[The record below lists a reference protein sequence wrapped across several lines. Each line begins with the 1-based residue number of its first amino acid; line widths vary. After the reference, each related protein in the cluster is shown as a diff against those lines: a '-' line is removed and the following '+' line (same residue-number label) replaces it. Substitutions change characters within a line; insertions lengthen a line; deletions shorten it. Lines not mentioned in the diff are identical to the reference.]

1 VDALNFP
8 DLVRSFAWARLAIAV
23 LLFGAAPLVALS
35 AGPDLHVASVAGAL
49 VVIAGSS
56 AILLTLREAPPR
68 LANIARLTL
77 ALDITVVTLIVMATG
92 GPQSVF
98 AFLYVLV
105 VIASC
110 VLLSRSGALAM
121 AGASSLL
128 YAGVVLGRTVLPLDS
143 LAEQTTDMTAFEV
156 LTMFLNTGTF
166 VAVAIVAG
174 GLAERYRSAHHA
186 LEDHRKDLSD
196 LQAFKDLI
204 FHSVG
209 TALVALDPQH
219 RITAYNRAAAE
230 MAGISA
236 SEAIGQTWA
245 KIFGPAI
252 PLDEIE
258 AAVRAD
264 GRAYRRHELTIHR
277 PDGVE
282 VPVAF
287 TFWALRSGRGE
298 IVGYIGVGEDLSA
311 IKQLEVRMRHADR
324 LATVGRMAAN
334 LAHEIRNPLAS
345 LTGAIEV
352 LTRDTAVDPT
362 RERLVQIV
370 ARESER
376 LNQFIKDFLGY
387 ARPAPL
393 AIQTMNL
400 AEALDEILVLL
411 EHRRLPDQV
420 KLIREY
426 GESLPI
432 DADPQQLR
440 QLFWNL
446 CLNAVEAMPT
456 GGELRVGASHD
467 GQRLEV
473 WVSDTGRGIAAQ
485 DLPHI
490 FEPFFSTKPEGTGI
504 GLAAAHRIVHDHGGD
519 IDVRSLA
526 PTGTSFSVVLPVQH
540 A

>member
-1 VDALNFP
+1 VDGLNFP
-8 DLVRSFAWARLAIAV
+8 DLVRSFAWARLAIAA
-23 LLFGAAPLVALS
+23 LLFGAVPLVALS
-35 AGPDLHVASVAGAL
+35 AVPEMHVASVAAAL
-49 VVIAGSS
+49 IIIAGSS
-56 AILLTLREAPPR
+56 SILLAMGGATSR
-68 LANIARLTL
+68 LANVARLTL

-110 VLLSRSGALAM
+110 ILLSRGGALAI

-143 LAEQTTDMTAFEV
+143 LVEPATEMTAFEV

-174 GLAERYRSAHHA
+174 GLAQRYRTAHHA
-186 LEDHRKDLSD
+186 LEDQRKDLSD
-196 LQAFKDLI
+196 LQAFKNLI
-204 FHSVG
+204 FQSVG
-209 TALVALDPQH
+209 TGLIALDHQH

-230 MAGISA
+230 ISGVPT
-236 SEAIGQTWA
+236 SEAIGHAWE
-245 KIFGPAI
+245 KLFGHTI
-252 PLDEIE
+252 PLADIE

-264 GRAYRRHELTIHR
+264 GRAYRRHELRVRR
-277 PDGVE
+277 PNGSE

-287 TFWALRSGRGE
+287 TFWALRSGRGD
-298 IVGYIGVGEDLSA
+298 IVGLIAVCEDLSA
-311 IKQLEVRMRHADR
+311 IKQLEQRMRHADR
-324 LATVGRMAAN
+324 LATVGRLAAN

-352 LTRDTAVDPT
+352 LTRDSAADPT

-370 ARESER
+370 ARESAR
-376 LNQFIKDFLGY
+376 LNQFIKDFLAY

-393 AIQTMNL
+393 SIQPMNL
-400 AEALDEILVLL
+400 APALDEILVLL
-411 EHRRLPDQV
+411 EHRRVPEQV
-420 KLIREY
+420 KLISEY
-426 GESLPI
+426 GETLPV

-446 CLNAVEAMPT
+446 CLNGVESMPG
-456 GGELRVGASHD
+456 GGELRVGARHV
-467 GQRLEV
+467 GNRLEV
-473 WVSDTGRGIAAQ
+473 WVSDTGRGIPAS

-504 GLAAAHRIVHDHGGD
+504 GLSVAHRIVHDHGGE
-519 IDVRSLA
+519 IDVRSSS
-526 PTGTSFSVVLPVQH
+526 PEGTTFTVTLPVQH

>member
-8 DLVRSFAWARLAIAV
+8 DLVRSFAWARLAIAA
-23 LLFGAAPLVALS
+23 LLFGAVPLVALS
-35 AGPDLHVASVAGAL
+35 AVPDMHVASVAAAL

-56 AILLTLREAPPR
+56 SILLTMREAPPR

-77 ALDITVVTLIVMATG
+77 ALDITIVTLIVMATG

-110 VLLSRSGALAM
+110 VLLSRAGALAI

-128 YAGVVLGRTVLPLDS
+128 YSGVVLGRTVFPLDS
-143 LAEQTTDMTAFEV
+143 MAEPVSEMTAFEV

-186 LEDHRKDLSD
+186 LEDQRKDLSD

-209 TALVALDPQH
+209 TGLIALDHQH

-230 MAGISA
+230 ISGIPA
-236 SEAIGQTWA
+236 SEAIGQAWE
-245 KIFGPAI
+245 KIFGHTI
-252 PLDEIE
+252 PLEEIE

-264 GRAYRRHELTIHR
+264 GRAYRRHEVKIRHPTAS
-277 PDGVE
+277 E

-287 TFWALRSGRGE
+287 TFWALRSGRGDV
-298 IVGYIGVGEDLSA
+298 VGLIAVCEDLSA

-352 LTRDTAVDPT
+352 LTRDTAADPT

-393 AIQTMNL
+393 SIQAMNL
-400 AEALDEILVLL
+400 ADALDEILVLL
-411 EHRRLPDQV
+411 EHRRLPEQV

-426 GESLPI
+426 GENLPI
-432 DADPQQLR
+432 EADPQQLR

-446 CLNAVEAMPT
+446 CLNAVEAMGS
-456 GGELRVGASHD
+456 GGELRVGARHD
-467 GQRLEV
+467 DRRLEV
-473 WVSDTGRGIAAQ
+473 WVSDTGRGIPAP

-504 GLAAAHRIVHDHGGD
+504 GLAAAHRIVHDHGGE
-519 IDVRSLA
+519 IDVRSVPPA
-526 PTGTSFSVVLPVQH
+526 GTTFTVVLPVQH

>member
-1 VDALNFP
+1 
-8 DLVRSFAWARLAIAV
+8 
-23 LLFGAAPLVALS
+23 
-35 AGPDLHVASVAGAL
+35 
-49 VVIAGSS
+49 
-56 AILLTLREAPPR
+56 
-68 LANIARLTL
+68 
-77 ALDITVVTLIVMATG
+77 
-92 GPQSVF
+92 
-98 AFLYVLV
+98 
-105 VIASC
+105 
-110 VLLSRSGALAM
+110 
-121 AGASSLL
+121 
-128 YAGVVLGRTVLPLDS
+128 
-143 LAEQTTDMTAFEV
+143 
-156 LTMFLNTGTF
+156 
-166 VAVAIVAG
+166 
-174 GLAERYRSAHHA
+174 
-186 LEDHRKDLSD
+186 
-196 LQAFKDLI
+196 
-204 FHSVG
+204 
-209 TALVALDPQH
+209 
-219 RITAYNRAAAE
+219 
-230 MAGISA
+230 
-236 SEAIGQTWA
+236 
-245 KIFGPAI
+245 
-252 PLDEIE
+252 
-258 AAVRAD
+258 
-264 GRAYRRHELTIHR
+264 
-277 PDGVE
+277 
-282 VPVAF
+282 
-287 TFWALRSGRGE
+287 
-298 IVGYIGVGEDLSA
+298 
-311 IKQLEVRMRHADR
+311 
-324 LATVGRMAAN
+324 
-334 LAHEIRNPLAS
+334 
-345 LTGAIEV
+345 
-352 LTRDTAVDPT
+352 
-362 RERLVQIV
+362 
-370 ARESER
+370 

-426 GESLPI
+426 GEHLPI